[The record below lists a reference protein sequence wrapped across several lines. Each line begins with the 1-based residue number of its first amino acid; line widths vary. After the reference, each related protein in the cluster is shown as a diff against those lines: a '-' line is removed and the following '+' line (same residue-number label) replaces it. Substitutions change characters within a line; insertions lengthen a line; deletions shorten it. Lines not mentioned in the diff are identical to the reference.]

1 MSSDRKQI
9 LVREGLGV
17 LRDSAHRYIN
27 RGNFIPGI
35 EAYHAI
41 RCQIKYFLEFPDC
54 RLGSLPKDSVFCYL
68 WNTRISIGNYIQ
80 LLLDGTHTVAA
91 GTGAQDCTG
100 IGGRNTGNFL
110 CGIDVN
116 VVTVKVSEN
125 LDRCIALVAKGF
137 ASPLG
142 HESRTGYL
150 FAVAVLGKDWL
161 LYVRAGKVIV
171 KNIIHSSIDGIVNI
185 AFRNPFVVKSSG
197 GGNSKIISP

>member
-35 EAYHAI
+35 EAYHTI
-41 RCQIKYFLEFPDC
+41 RCQIKYFLEFPDGI
-54 RLGSLPKDSVFCYL
+54 LSTLTKDSVFCYL

-80 LLLDGTHTVAA
+80 LLLDGAYAVAS
-91 GTGAQDCTG
+91 GTGAQGGTG
-100 IGGRNTGNFL
+100 IGGWNTGNFF

-125 LDRCIALVAKGF
+125 LDRCIALVAKEF

-161 LYVRAGKVIV
+161 LYVRAGKVVIENV
-171 KNIIHSSIDGIVNI
+171 VHCGVDGIVNI